1 MATLT
6 IRNLPDDTIERLKEV
21 AEARGV
27 SMEQEVRDLLEQR
40 YAPRAEVAGR
50 IRARWERLPKT
61 AAADVKAWRE
71 QGRR

>member
-6 IRNLPDDTIERLKEV
+6 IRNLPDDTIDRLKEI

-40 YAPRAEVAGR
+40 YAPRTEVARR
-50 IRARWERLPKT
+50 IRARWDRLPRT
-61 AAADVKAWRE
+61 SAANVRSWRD